1 MTIAQALSSRTH
13 GNSRWLLL
21 GSLALNLFFV
31 GAAIALAVR
40 PPASPSRWDPN
51 VFVRVERVAAALP
64 PQDAK
69 IVRDLMNANHDLI
82 ERTQDKYHDTRD
94 SIRETLRHDPFSIDQ
109 MRAAMAESRAA
120 RQAFDEAIQGVFA
133 NAAAKMSPEGRH
145 ALGNWRNSSK
155 KRSNSRSD
163 STRQ

>member
-1 MTIAQALSSRTH
+1 
-13 GNSRWLLL
+13 
-21 GSLALNLFFV
+21 
-31 GAAIALAVR
+31 
-40 PPASPSRWDPN
+40 
-51 VFVRVERVAAALP
+51 
-64 PQDAK
+64 
-69 IVRDLMNANHDLI
+69 
-82 ERTQDKYHDTRD
+82 
-94 SIRETLRHDPFSIDQ
+94 